1 MHVGLPSHWSE
12 YFPDG
17 HAQEDSHL
25 ARNRRT
31 CEADDLHDPNNRMR
45 EYDLN
50 IRQLTTS
57 ADMRAASRLAYEV
70 FVRECGVHGD
80 RADHGTQTLTDDDDA
95 AVIFGAFEGDE
106 LLGLLSTLFWAD
118 TPFPTFYE
126 RAFEIERFDAFTP
139 RNSWVIMSRLVVHPR
154 ARSGSLLMRLF
165 AAAWSHAQARGTQL
179 VFIGCQPHLLMYYR
193 HLGFRTYAP
202 PYDYGDTG
210 LGIPLVF
217 VVADHQHLREIR
229 SPSLQL
235 VDAATEDRQLSERS
249 RELLAEPG
257 DPVLCRPRPPETHTA
272 QVLKLLQDPPTEPHK
287 RPFEGYCPAAL
298 EKLLERGYILDCARG
313 SKLLS
318 ASQRV
323 QIVYLVIE
331 GELRGQ
337 LRGRGGGR
345 EFAVGRGEMV
355 GKLASLS
362 CDGST
367 ADVYVHSARARVLC
381 LDARTLSELGAPAI
395 ERRPAAEPGRALTS
409 SAPCGGQSL
418 PS

>member
-1 MHVGLPSHWSE
+1 
-12 YFPDG
+12 
-17 HAQEDSHL
+17 
-25 ARNRRT
+25 
-31 CEADDLHDPNNRMR
+31 MR

-50 IRQLTTS
+50 IRQLTTP
-57 ADMRAASRLAYEV
+57 ADMHAARRLAYEV

-80 RADHGTQTLTDDDDA
+80 RADHGTQTLTGDADA

-106 LLGLLSTLFWAD
+106 LLGQISTLFWAD

-165 AAAWSHAQARGTQL
+165 SAAWNHAQARGTQL

-202 PYDYGDTG
+202 PYNYGDTG

-235 VDAATEDRQLSERS
+235 VDAATEDLQLSERS

-257 DPVLCRPRPPETHTA
+257 DPVLDRPRPPETYTA
-272 QVLKLLQDPPTEPHK
+272 QVRALLEDPPTAPRR

-318 ASQRV
+318 SGPRAQT
-323 QIVYLVIE
+323 VYLVIE

-337 LRGRGGGR
+337 RGDH
-345 EFAVGRGEMV
+345 EFSVGRGEMV
-355 GKLASLS
+355 GKLACLTR
-362 CDGST
+362 DGPT

-381 LDARTLSELGAPAI
+381 LDARTLKELGAPWI
-395 ERRPAAEPGRALTS
+395 ELHSAAKPGRALTS
-409 SAPCGGQSL
+409 RAPCSIHFV
-418 PS
+418 PT